1 MNEEYAPYFMVV
13 FFILFGIMW
22 FGITSVLR
30 NMASMSKF
38 IDVDVGSPTNT
49 TKWGSGDVN
58 GVSMRN
64 CIRVVSHNKGFVLE
78 TQKIFGDHDI
88 VVNPTAVR
96 VPVFYGHSEAV
107 HLETRQPA
115 EAEEIK
121 AVLRDAEGIVLFEND
136 EDYPTVVTD
145 SAGTDPVFVGR
156 VRKDISHDYGI
167 NLWVTADNI
176 RKGAALNS
184 VQIAEVLIRDYY

>member
-78 TQKIFGDHDI
+78 TQKIFGGGRLWL
-88 VVNPTAVR
+88 PK
-96 VPVFYGHSEAV
+96 E
-107 HLETRQPA
+107 
-115 EAEEIK
+115 K
-121 AVLRDAEGIVLFEND
+121 IVLGEVTKKSFFKPKKLEIISENN
-136 EDYPTVVTD
+136 
-145 SAGTDPVFVGR
+145 R
-156 VRKDISHDYGI
+156 ISLHGE
-167 NLWVTADNI
+167 LADAI
-176 RKGAALNS
+176 
-184 VQIAEVLIRDYY
+184 II